1 MRKDVDRDVA
11 NYKKL
16 KRTVYGIPIL
26 VPICVIGGK
35 MIDFLF
41 ISLLMVI
48 FFSPFYI
55 FMTVV
60 EYKRMIKLKIE
71 EPNPGLLTKLL
82 IIQVITWIA
91 CIIMIFLPFP
101 TISRF

>member
-1 MRKDVDRDVA
+1 MRKEFDRYA
-11 NYKKL
+11 TSYKQL
-16 KRTVYGIPIL
+16 TRTVYGIPIL

-35 MIDFLF
+35 VIDFLF
-41 ISLLMVI
+41 IPLLMVI
-48 FFSPFYI
+48 FFSPFFI
-55 FMTVV
+55 FMTVHD
-60 EYKRMIKLKIE
+60 YKRLIKLKIE